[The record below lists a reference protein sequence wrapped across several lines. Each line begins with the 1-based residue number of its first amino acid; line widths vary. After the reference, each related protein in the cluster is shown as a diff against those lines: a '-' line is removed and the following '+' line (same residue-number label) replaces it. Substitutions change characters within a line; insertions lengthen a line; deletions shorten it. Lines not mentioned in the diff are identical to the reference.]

1 MSVLARPLRRSS
13 ALLGAAAVVLAAGL
27 VTPVHADPG
36 GQPNGNSASAR
47 DDDGKPGNGPK
58 DPKPGNGPKDPKP
71 GNGPKGPKPGNPNPG
86 NPNPGDGDGPG
97 QAPAEPGDAS
107 DKIHKVVICK
117 YVRTPGETEV
127 AHHVIVVDYHALEGK
142 GFDGTFPYPFS
153 DGQHGSV
160 AIRWAEKGESASE
173 IDVAGCTASEA
184 PFDEVPEEE
193 TPDEET
199 PDEVGGGML
208 PGDGLNADPTLVEEG
223 AVLGAYVDAAE
234 VAPAD
239 AIKPF
244 NAGPGDVLPEA
255 GASAYLRLAAIV
267 GGLLTLAGAA
277 LLIARRRSGSLA

>member
-1 MSVLARPLRRSS
+1 MSVPAHLLRRSS
-13 ALLGAAAVVLAAGL
+13 VLLGAASVVLAAGL

-47 DDDGKPGNGPK
+47 DDDGKPGNGPQ
-58 DPKPGNGPKDPKP
+58 DPKPGNGPKDPNP
-71 GNGPKGPKPGNPNPG
+71 GNGPKDPNPG
-86 NPNPGDGDGPG
+86 NPNPGEGDGDGPG

-117 YVRTPGETEV
+117 YVRTPGEAEV
-127 AHHVIVVDYHALEGK
+127 GTHVIVVDYHALEGK

-153 DGQHGSV
+153 DGQVGSV
-160 AIRWAEKGESASE
+160 AIRWAEKGESARE
-173 IDVAGCTASEA
+173 ISLAGCPTTATPDE
-184 PFDEVPEEE
+184 EVPE
-193 TPDEET
+193 EET

-208 PGDGLNADPTLVEEG
+208 PGNGLSADPALVEDD

-234 VAPAD
+234 D
-239 AIKPF
+239 AEGALAGTIEPF